1 MNNKLFIKLSFAS
14 PLKEITK
21 ILFNL
26 SDEDVKDPIKKELIN
41 PKFNASPRELMQWL
55 GINTLLLQLMISNI

>member
-26 SDEDVKDPIKKELIN
+26 SDEDVKDPIKKKLIN